1 MRLNP
6 FDDYPFH
13 QAIAP
18 LDVPATSDPHFND
31 GYWFSFYGPEWSF
44 VSVLRLHP
52 NVNAIGLGGAAG
64 VALYRRAASE
74 MRLARRVAVVGG
86 AG

>member
-1 MRLNP
+1 MRLHAS
-6 FDDYPFH
+6 DDYPFH
-13 QAIAP
+13 QHPPP
-18 LDVPATSDPHFND
+18 LGIPATTDSKFND

-74 MRLARRVAVVGG
+74 MRPARRVAVVGG